1 MMPICI
7 ARARA
12 VPILG
17 ELQRRGI
24 KLPKRA
30 GAEASGPC
38 PICGGTDRFWVNTRR
53 NIWGCRG
60 CGKSGED
67 IIELVRHLDGVDFQ
81 VAVATL
87 TEGTAAGH
95 SASPVRV
102 SAQETPKQGQD
113 DWGQRH
119 ALKLWREAVA
129 IERTL
134 AERYLRETRGLE
146 LPADVSPRV
155 LKFHRHCVFGGD
167 RLPCLLALYRHIET
181 NEPRGIHRTALA
193 RDGRKLDRKAL
204 GPTRNAAIK
213 ISPDDAVGAG
223 LTIAEGLET
232 TLAGMQHGFRPAW
245 AVGCA
250 GAIATF
256 LVLDGVETLTVLV
269 DNDEAGLRAA
279 DECSRRWRAA
289 ERTVRRIV
297 PRSKGADMADVLVE
311 SGS

>member
-7 ARARA
+7 DRARA
-12 VPILG
+12 VPILV

-38 PICGGTDRFWVNTRR
+38 PICRGTDRFWVNTRR

-95 SASPVRV
+95 SASPVR
-102 SAQETPKQGQD
+102 KQGQD
-113 DWGQRH
+113 DWGHRH

-129 IERTL
+129 IEGTL
-134 AERYLRETRGLE
+134 AERYLSETRCLQ

-155 LKFHRHCVFGGD
+155 LRFHPRCVFGRD
-167 RLPCLLALYRHIET
+167 CPPCLLAVYRHLES
-181 NEPRGIHRTALA
+181 NQLCAVHRTALGVNA
-193 RDGRKLDRKAL
+193 QKLGRKAL
-204 GPTRNAAIK
+204 GPVRDAAIK
-213 ISPDDAVGAG
+213 LSPDDAVATG

-232 TLAGMQHGFRPAW
+232 ALAGMQLGFAPAW
-245 AVGCA
+245 ALGCA
-250 GAIATF
+250 GAIARF
-256 LVLDGVETLTVLV
+256 PVLDGVESLTVLV
-269 DNDEAGLRAA
+269 DHDEAGLRAA
-279 DECSRRWRAA
+279 AECLQRWKLAG
-289 ERTVRRIV
+289 RTVRRIV
-297 PRSKGADMADVLVE
+297 PRTEGADLADVLLE
-311 SGS
+311 SRS

>member
-53 NIWGCRG
+53 SIWGCRG

-113 DWGQRH
+113 NWGQRH

-129 IERTL
+129 IEHRH
-134 AERYLRETRGLE
+134 
-146 LPADVSPRV
+146 ADVVAVGPAFLQSPLSDGV
-155 LKFHRHCVFGGD
+155 RHVERQRLFGEDFLCDSRNGCD
-167 RLPCLLALYRHIET
+167 RGRKRQGKDEASEGHIEIPVVG
-181 NEPRGIHRTALA
+181 EHGSDQGHSRCRSRGQCADTA
-193 RDGRKLDRKAL
+193 
-204 GPTRNAAIK
+204 GPDSA
-213 ISPDDAVGAG
+213 P
-223 LTIAEGLET
+223 
-232 TLAGMQHGFRPAW
+232 HG
-245 AVGCA
+245 
-250 GAIATF
+250 
-256 LVLDGVETLTVLV
+256 
-269 DNDEAGLRAA
+269 GLRKKKL
-279 DECSRRWRAA
+279 R
-289 ERTVRRIV
+289 
-297 PRSKGADMADVLVE
+297 
-311 SGS
+311 